1 MQARAARLPIALATG
16 VAVVLLSA
24 AVAAGPAAPAAEV
37 EQLLD
42 LPYADADPAQAVDLY
57 LPAGDP
63 GAPLM
68 VWLTGGD
75 WRRSERRSYAQL
87 GRGLAAQGL
96 AVAVASYRSGPVQH
110 PVQAQDAAQ
119 ALAFVRNR
127 LLLSGRQT
135 TEIFLGGHDA
145 GAHLAALLAFNGRF
159 LAEHGLEPG
168 ELRGVVGVSGTYRVD
183 PGSRD
188 RAEVFGLDPLQRLD
202 ASPLHHV
209 SPAAPPIR
217 LFVAA
222 SDLPGRQ
229 AEAANLALQLQ
240 AAGVDHAVLTVPG
253 RSFSSLL
260 ALLGSAGD
268 PPTEA
273 LLAFVAE
280 RRPDAPSPTP
290 RPSASPAP
298 SPTASPDTNRPAAP
312 EPPVSGPGSEA
323 DLAYPQARLERVEQG
338 NLAWWQVLPEGEVL
352 VGPGGGESLRLLV
365 FVPASGPADPS
376 QPTAYLS
383 WLEHLARAGNRVI
396 LPDYAAPGLPPT
408 AWSLRVRR
416 IAQAALAEPSAPGTP
431 ALDPDGMAWVGHG
444 VGAVLAA
451 NAAAHWFEDGLPVPR
466 VLLAAM
472 PRDPEDLLEL
482 LALRRLPA
490 DLRLLI
496 LAAAADPGRDPAL
509 ERALWER
516 SAQLPMDWRERLV
529 LVGDAHGLPVLGA
542 GFEEA
547 YTQAPHGRLDAHDWY
562 GTWKWLDALQRCA
575 YANQDCASAL
585 GGGREQL
592 DLGSWSDG
600 RPVAAARRE
609 PFASERPAQVWLPYA
624 LRRPSGR

>member
-1 MQARAARLPIALATG
+1 MRSRVARLPTVLAIMVGLT
-16 VAVVLLSA
+16 LLSA
-24 AVAAGPAAPAAEV
+24 AVAANPATPGAEV
-37 EQLLD
+37 EQILD
-42 LPYADADPAQAVDLY
+42 LPYASADPAQAVDLY
-57 LPAGDP
+57 LPAGNAD
-63 GAPLM
+63 APLM
-68 VWLTGGD
+68 LWLTGGD
-75 WRRSERRSYAQL
+75 WQRSDRRAYAHL

-96 AVAVASYRSGPVQH
+96 AVAVASYRSGTVRH
-110 PVQAQDAAQ
+110 PIQAEDAAL

-135 TEIFLGGHDA
+135 GEIFLGGHDA
-145 GAHLAALLAFNGRF
+145 GAHLAALLALNGRF
-159 LAEHGLEPG
+159 LAEHGLAPD
-168 ELRGVVGVSGTYRVD
+168 ELRGIVGVSGTYRVD
-183 PGSRD
+183 PSGRE
-188 RAEVFGLDPLQRLD
+188 RAEVFGLDPLLRLD

-209 SPAAPPIR
+209 SPAAPPFR

-229 AEAANLALQLQ
+229 AEAAGLAVQLV
-240 AAGVDHAVLTVPG
+240 AAGVDHAVLTVPA

-273 LLAFVAE
+273 LLDFVAE
-280 RRPDAPSPTP
+280 RRPGAPSPTS
-290 RPSASPAP
+290 RPSASPTPRA
-298 SPTASPDTNRPAAP
+298 TASPAANRPAAP
-312 EPPVSGPGSEA
+312 GPPASGPGSEA
-323 DLAYPQARLERVEQG
+323 DLAYPEARLERVERG
-338 NLAWWQVLPEGEVL
+338 NLAWWQVLPEGDVL
-352 VGPGGGESLRLLV
+352 VGPGGAEALRLLV

-376 QPTAYLS
+376 QPGPYLA

-416 IAQAALAEPSAPGTP
+416 IVQAALAEPQAPDMP
-431 ALDPDGMAWVGHG
+431 EPDAEGMAWAGHG

-451 NAAAHWFEDGLPVPR
+451 NAAAHWFEDGLPLPR

-472 PRDPEDLLEL
+472 PRDPEGILEL

-490 DLRLLI
+490 DLRFLI
-496 LAAAADPGRDPAL
+496 LAGAADSGRDPAL

-516 SAQLPMDWRERLV
+516 SAQLPQDWRERLV

-542 GFEEA
+542 GFEEP
-547 YTQAPHGRLDAHDWY
+547 YTQGPYGRLDAHDWY

-575 YANQDCASAL
+575 YADQDCAYAL
-585 GGGREQL
+585 GGGLEQRG
-592 DLGSWSDG
+592 LGSWSDG
-600 RPVAAARRE
+600 RPVVVARRE
-609 PFASERPAQVWLPYA
+609 LFPRGDHAQAWLPYA
-624 LRRPSGR
+624 LRRPSGP